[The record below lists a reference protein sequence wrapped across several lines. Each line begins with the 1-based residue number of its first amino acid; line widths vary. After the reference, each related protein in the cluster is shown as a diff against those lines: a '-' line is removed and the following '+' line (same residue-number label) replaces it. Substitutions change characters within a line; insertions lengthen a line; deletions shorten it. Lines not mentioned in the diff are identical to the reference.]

1 MFLNLSN
8 LAKHI
13 FVLILSFMLLVPC
26 VWLLNKSY
34 YISISKVNTW
44 EEKEVIGLLTF
55 ILSRSDQKAIRDNL
69 DKNLESVRYLGI
81 KIDNGSDT
89 YIDKKINGAEVD
101 VSSTNKYQIN
111 GYNVS
116 ISRRKYP
123 TYLSDYKKY
132 LSCFYLPNISVY
144 KDDYKRW
151 NDGKSLLYHRNLVFF
166 IAHCFV
172 LFMLEII
179 LVTVSVKY
187 RMNQILASVDNNN

>member
-44 EEKEVIGLLTF
+44 EEKEVIGLLIF
-55 ILSRSDQKAIRDNL
+55 ILNRSDQKAIRDNL
-69 DKNLESVRYLGI
+69 DKNLESVRYLGV

-116 ISRRKYP
+116 VSRRKYP